1 MTSFP
6 TRKTQQT
13 KSKFPNPPKP
23 PNNQNKNSSNK
34 ERQRKK
40 ASKPTKETT
49 QLSPNHTLQAQ
60 KCSKQPYI
68 PRNSS
73 SFRRFLSS
81 DSEVSR
87 VSKAADKRERERLGL
102 AIFDA
107 FMQRR
112 SLGPFSFYWPISD
125 RPLYLSDLH
134 CGLLYLWLCPYHC
147 WVISTVKDRERVC
160 SGIETT
166 HSNLVN
172 IRYTRPVVSYP
183 NIYFLFLFFS
193 HCRFRFFSLSRSI
206 GWMVF
211 SILKLSLC
219 F

>member
-6 TRKTQQT
+6 TKKTQQT
-13 KSKFPNPPKP
+13 KPKFPNPPEP

-68 PRNSS
+68 LRNSS

-87 VSKAADKRERERLGL
+87 VSKAADKRERERERERLGL

-107 FMQRR
+107 FVQRR
-112 SLGPFSFYWPISD
+112 SLGPFSFTDLSVIGQPT
-125 RPLYLSDLH
+125 YLI
-134 CGLLYLWLCPYHC
+134 CKFTYC
-147 WVISTVKDRERVC
+147 IC
-160 SGIETT
+160 SCVLI
-166 HSNLVN
+166 
-172 IRYTRPVVSYP
+172 IA
-183 NIYFLFLFFS
+183 
-193 HCRFRFFSLSRSI
+193 
-206 GWMVF
+206 
-211 SILKLSLC
+211 
-219 F
+219 